1 VESSPGT
8 NDFNTPMAQS
18 NRQRANNIPLT
29 LGVIERPRLIATLN
43 GITQYR
49 VALIAAAPGYGKTT
63 ITSQFARQAHYP
75 VAWHTID
82 ERQRD
87 AANLQ
92 DQCLS
97 ALEDI
102 APGIKEALSLRS
114 EGLPPGELAT
124 LVTRY
129 LDQNL
134 DGDAIYVLDDVQY
147 LTGAPGAETWLSM
160 LVEHMPARCHLVLS
174 GRSVPALPFTEM
186 IARNE
191 VLPLGQAE
199 LGLSHEEIQTLAER
213 LGTPLTPDQIDE
225 LATRLEGWP
234 AGIMLALQPLPA
246 GMAGSL
252 LKGGAGPE
260 ALFASLADSM
270 LKAQP
275 PDLKHFLLTSSTLK
289 QLTPEW
295 CSSIL
300 GMSGGARWLA
310 AVQNRN
316 LFVSRVSGKLVYHT
330 LFRDFLQE
338 QLRRTAP
345 DRYVDLHL
353 RAARWFE
360 ERDDIDSAFN
370 HYVSAGRLDRAGEI
384 AEWATGAYFVQ
395 GKFETLLN
403 WSARLREVG
412 ARAPQLSFE
421 CAMVLTDRYDY
432 QAAQDELERA
442 MAEFTKRGEELGI
455 AKVRLQRARISLLKG
470 DYQESI
476 KQAAQLLSS
485 HLAEVRGRAL
495 RIIGLAY
502 LRLGDVTA
510 SVEYLEESLAL
521 HRAVGLRSSLSHL
534 LQDLHLAYTR
544 LGRLDDAGACL
555 HEVVALR
562 RNMGGASAM
571 ALALNNLGYY
581 LHQRSDY
588 RQALATLEEGLE
600 VIAGFQYRNSEC
612 YLLWSLGDLKRDLGL
627 FEEARRLHDRA
638 LQLLPVDG
646 EPNLHSAILT
656 SGATLRRWEGQIEEA
671 ILVAQEA
678 AEVAAVHDIAFEHS
692 MAEAALWAARA
703 YQGEIKEA
711 LDHLD
716 NIVEDLHKQGAR
728 FEMIGVLGVCALT
741 SLLNADKE
749 SAGSYLQRAQEVAQE
764 IGSAQP
770 LAAEIEHS
778 PLLKEFVNGS
788 LSQDSPNLYEDLDQL
803 RQARV
808 RLASSNGR
816 RESHADQDTYSLRI
830 LTLGQEQ
837 VERDGIPVT
846 STEWRSSTSKMLFL
860 YLFFK
865 GPHKR
870 EELGLV
876 FWPDNSD
883 AQLRRTF
890 HTTLHR
896 ARQAL
901 GKNVILFEDE
911 DYLINPNLE
920 VTCDALELQN
930 LTDQAR
936 PLPYHDARTEHL
948 WRRATE
954 IYRGDFLPSVD
965 EEWVLAQRQ
974 GLRDLYIEALV
985 SLGYC
990 AKARND
996 LRAAIDAFMRVL
1008 DEDPYRE
1015 DVHREVLKCYVAL
1028 GQTNQVLSHYQGM
1041 RQRLWDELGVVPSD
1055 ETERLVK
1062 KLLH

>member
-1 VESSPGT
+1 
-8 NDFNTPMAQS
+8 MAQS
-18 NRQRANNIPLT
+18 QQQRNSNIPLT

-43 GITQYR
+43 SISQYR
-49 VALIAAAPGYGKTT
+49 VTLVAAPPGYGKTT
-63 ITSQFARQAHYP
+63 ITSQFARQAAFP
-75 VAWHTID
+75 VAWHMID

-87 AANLQ
+87 AANLHSQ
-92 DQCLS
+92 SLS
-97 ALEDI
+97 ALEAI
-102 APGIKEALSLRS
+102 VPGIQEALSSQS
-114 EGLPPGELAT
+114 EDLPPGELAT
-124 LVTRY
+124 LVTGY
-129 LDQNL
+129 LSENL
-134 DGDAIYVLDDVQY
+134 DGHAVYVLDDVQY
-147 LTGAPGAETWLSM
+147 LTGAPGAEAWLGM
-160 LVEHMPARCHLVLS
+160 LVEHMPANCHLVLNS
-174 GRSVPALPFTEM
+174 RTIPALPFTEM
-186 IARNE
+186 IAHNE

-199 LGLSHEEIQTLAER
+199 LRLSHDEIQTLSEYLR
-213 LGTPLTPDQIDE
+213 TPLTPDQIDE
-225 LATRLEGWP
+225 MAVRLEGWP

-252 LKGGAGPE
+252 LEGGDGPE
-260 ALFASLADSM
+260 ALFTSLADSM

-275 PDLKHFLLTSSTLK
+275 PDLKHFLLTSSTLR

-295 CSSIL
+295 CSTIL

-330 LFRDFLQE
+330 LFRNFLQE
-338 QLRRTAP
+338 RLKQTAP

-360 ERDDIDSAFN
+360 ERDDIDSAFQ
-370 HYVSAGRLDRAGEI
+370 HYVSAGHLDRAGEI

-403 WSARLREVG
+403 WSERLREVG

-421 CAMVLTDRYDY
+421 CAMVHTDRYEY

-442 MAEFTKRGEELGI
+442 MIEFTRRGEALGI
-455 AKVRLQRARISLLKG
+455 AKVRLQRARISLQQG

-476 KQAAQLLSS
+476 DQATQLLSS

-495 RIIGLAY
+495 RIIGLAH
-502 LRLGDVTA
+502 LRLGNIIT

-581 LHQRSDY
+581 HHQRSDY
-588 RQALATLEEGLE
+588 RQALATFEEGLE
-600 VIAGFQYRNSEC
+600 VVAGFQYRHSEC

-638 LQLLPVDG
+638 LELLPADG
-646 EPNLHSAILT
+646 EPDLHSAILT
-656 SGATLRRWEGQIEEA
+656 SGAILRRWEGQIEEA
-671 ILVAQEA
+671 ILVAEEA
-678 AEVAAVHDIAFEHS
+678 SQVAADHDITLEWN
-692 MAEAALWAARA
+692 MAEAALWASRA
-703 YQGEIKEA
+703 YQGEIEEA
-711 LDHLD
+711 LDHLR
-716 NIVEDLHKQGAR
+716 NIVEDLHRQGAR
-728 FEMIGVLGVCALT
+728 FELVGVLGVCALV
-741 SLLNADKE
+741 SLLDSDAQ
-749 SAGSYLQRAQEVAQE
+749 AAASYLQRAHKVAQE

-770 LAAEIEHS
+770 LAAEVEHS
-778 PLLKEFVNGS
+778 PLLKEFVSKG
-788 LSQDSPNLYEDLDQL
+788 LDQDCPNLYADLNRL
-803 RQARV
+803 RQACD
-808 RLASSNGR
+808 RLASNNGR
-816 RESHADQDTYSLRI
+816 QESHADQDTYSLRI

-837 VERDGIPVT
+837 VERDGVPV
-846 STEWRSSTSKMLFL
+846 SSSEWRSSTSKMLFL

-870 EELGLV
+870 EELELV
-876 FWPDNSD
+876 FWPDSSET
-883 AQLRRTF
+883 QVRQTF

-901 GKNVILFEDE
+901 GKNVILFEDD
-911 DYLINPNLE
+911 DYLINPTLE
-920 VTCDALELQN
+920 VACDALELKS
-930 LTDQAR
+930 LIDQAR

-965 EEWVLAQRQ
+965 DEWVLAQRQ
-974 GLRDLYIEALV
+974 AMSSLYMEALV

-990 AKARND
+990 ARSRND
-996 LRAAIDAFMRVL
+996 LRAAVDAFMRVL

-1015 DVHREVLKCYVAL
+1015 DVHREILKCYVAL
-1028 GQTNQVLSHYQGM
+1028 GQTNQVLTHYQEL
-1041 RQRLWDELGVVPSD
+1041 RQRLWDELGVAPSD
-1055 ETERLVK
+1055 ETESLVK